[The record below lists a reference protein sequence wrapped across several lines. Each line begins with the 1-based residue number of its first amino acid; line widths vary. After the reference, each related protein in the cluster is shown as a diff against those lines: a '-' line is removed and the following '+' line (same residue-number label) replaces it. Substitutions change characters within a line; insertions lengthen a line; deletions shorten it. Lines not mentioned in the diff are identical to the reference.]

1 MEAGPELVA
10 GRLRGHSLCWR
21 AQVRVLVILL
31 QNAERKEE
39 RRDRKRR

>member
-1 MEAGPELVA
+1 M
-10 GRLRGHSLCWR
+10 R
-21 AQVRVLVILL
+21 AWLQVRVLVILL

>member
-1 MEAGPELVA
+1 VPVLA
-10 GRLRGHSLCWR
+10 RT
-21 AQVRVLVILL
+21 QVRVLVILL